1 LSAWAIIAGEAP
13 RFFTWWNMVFLVNAV
28 GNTLV
33 ASVLGC
39 GIGYALG
46 FALAALRLP
55 QLMPVAPLRALC
67 ILWVEVFRR
76 IPFLVLLLLVFFLSQ
91 FAKLEAPLWVVAVVA
106 VAIRMSALAA
116 ENIRAGL
123 ESVRATQWEAALTM
137 NLPPWTVLRRI
148 VLPQA
153 WRVILPPSIAHVL
166 SMVKETSL
174 VSQIGFIE
182 ITFAAKMLT
191 QRGFSALLTYGSALI
206 LYFLVGWA
214 LASLGRYAERRL
226 TRRPAGPGPTRS
238 PASPPAASLLPAP

>member
-1 LSAWAIIAGEAP
+1 MSPWDIILAEAP
-13 RFFTWWNMVFLVNAV
+13 RFFTWWNIRFLLEAML
-28 GNTLV
+28 NTII

-39 GIGYALG
+39 VLGYAFG
-46 FALAALRLP
+46 FVLAALRLP
-55 QLMPVAPLRALC
+55 QLVPFAPLRALC
-67 ILWVEVFRR
+67 ILWVETFRR
-76 IPFLVLLLLVFFLSQ
+76 IPFLVLLLLVFFLTQ
-91 FAKLEAPLWVVAVVA
+91 FAKLEAALWVVAVAA

-123 ESVRATQWEAALTM
+123 ESVRSTQWEAALTM
-137 NLPPWTVLRRI
+137 NLPPWTVLTKI

-191 QRGFSALLTYGSALI
+191 QRGFSALLTYGTALV
-206 LYFLVGWA
+206 LYFILGWA
-214 LASLGRYAERRL
+214 LASIGRYAERRL
-226 TRRPAGPGPTRS
+226 TSRTPS
-238 PASPPAASLLPAP
+238 SPPAASPLPVG